1 MSLENHRHAG
11 NVEKF
16 FNLPYA
22 HVMLGK
28 LVGTVDVTRKIGW
41 PGMNLNNFNYLVVLG

>member
-1 MSLENHRHAG
+1 MSLENHRYAG
-11 NVEKF
+11 NAEEF

-28 LVGTVDVTRKIGW
+28 LVVDVTRKIGW
-41 PGMNLNNFNYLVVLG
+41 PGMNPMGSQRTLIIWSY